1 MTAFLYVSDIWRLVQ
16 LLNKSSQSSK
26 HVLVITNLTSSIGRY
41 INGIS
46 VVSNTLLRGVFHN
59 QGSCAL
65 DVSFSPHCPQVF
77 NIPTGTI
84 RYCAL
89 HARTSRALTRVKLAP
104 LTSVQIATLFSWP
117 IVVRVSL
124 HPKRTQRFWN
134 IFSPSNCEYFCH
146 AKSGKAFWLRH
157 WPSPNAL
164 PSTRPP
170 RDLAG
175 LPTEENR
182 SLQVE
187 ELWF

>member
-1 MTAFLYVSDIWRLVQ
+1 LKDIFTTLLAFFWLLFETILQPCLFKAGMRALGMTAFLYVSYIWRLVQ

-26 HVLVITNLTSSIGRY
+26 HVLVITNPTSSIGRY

-65 DVSFSPHCPQVF
+65 DASFSPHCPQVF

-117 IVVRVSL
+117 GS
-124 HPKRTQRFWN
+124 
-134 IFSPSNCEYFCH
+134 S
-146 AKSGKAFWLRH
+146 
-157 WPSPNAL
+157 
-164 PSTRPP
+164 
-170 RDLAG
+170 
-175 LPTEENR
+175 
-182 SLQVE
+182 
-187 ELWF
+187 